1 MKKILLFLMAF
12 ITSTS
17 AHATWQEGD
26 ILYVNG
32 ERWELLCKPIGWDSV
47 FYHKLKDALPKDR
60 VKTTANWSGY
70 TAAWSVKNN
79 KLVLDSILVEI
90 YDKKSPL
97 KTNFRKLTPD
107 ELAKVFG
114 NRKLPIA
121 ATWFNQSVVAGKGKV
136 IWYLHSGYHR
146 HYAQELHLT
155 FKRGKVA
162 KRKLYNNGVIVD
174 GFSIAEIKSAEE
186 LRQKVMLPSE
196 KYPLLKGKR
205 VIFSIKQARADQF
218 GNLLDCEIK
227 AHSRDIPDNSPELR
241 QAAIDFKAA
250 LKAVKPWKTWRVN
263 GKLVCLFQDWN
274 VPYRFNP

>member
-1 MKKILLFLMAF
+1 MKKIFLFLMTLVA
-12 ITSTS
+12 TTS

-32 ERWELLCKPIGWDSV
+32 ERWELLSRPINWDSV
-47 FYHKLKDALPKDR
+47 FYHKLKDALPEERSKS
-60 VKTTANWSGY
+60 TANWDGY
-70 TAAWSVKNN
+70 RAVWSLKNN
-79 KLVLDSILVEI
+79 TLVLDSILVEI
-90 YDKKSPL
+90 HDKNSRL
-97 KTNFRKLTPD
+97 RTFVRKLSSD

-114 NRKLPIA
+114 KRKLPIA
-121 ATWFNQSVVAGKGKV
+121 AKWFTQSVVAGKGKV

-174 GFSIAEIKSAEE
+174 GFSITEIKSAEE
-186 LRQKVMLPSE
+186 LRQKIMLPSE

-218 GNLLDCEIK
+218 GNLLDCEVK
-227 AHSRDIPDNSPELR
+227 AHSRDIPDNSPDLR

-274 VPYRFNP
+274 VPYRFNS